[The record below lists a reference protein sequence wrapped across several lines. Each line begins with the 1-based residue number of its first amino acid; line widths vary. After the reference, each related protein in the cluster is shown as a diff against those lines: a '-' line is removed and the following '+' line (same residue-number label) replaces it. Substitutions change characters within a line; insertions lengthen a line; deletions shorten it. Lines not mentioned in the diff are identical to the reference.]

1 MGSILVFAV
10 GLVAQGFFSAR
21 MLVQWILSEKQKRVV
36 SPSAFWACSLAGSV
50 LLFVYGCLRDDF
62 AIVLGQ
68 LIAYY
73 IYVWNLDIKGV
84 WTRIPLAVRVVLFAL
99 PVAAIAYLLGDAE
112 EFMRSFFMNS
122 KIPLLLLLYGSAG
135 QIIFTLRFI
144 YQWYYSYRRHRS
156 ILPIGFWIISLVG
169 SGMIVSYAL
178 FRQDPVLVLGQSVGF
193 ITYSRNIV
201 ISMRSRKPNEEKHEE
216 KQEDK

>member
-201 ISMRSRKPNEEKHEE
+201 ISMRSRKPREE
-216 KQEDK
+216 KQKDK